1 MTGNE
6 IRETFLRYFE
16 QRGHTRV
23 RSSPLLPANDPT
35 LLFTNAGM
43 NQFKD
48 VFLGLEKREY
58 VRACSAQKCV
68 RAGGKHND
76 LDEVGKTARHQTF
89 FEMLGNFSF
98 GDYFKEDAIKFAWDL
113 LVNEYGLDPS
123 RMWFTVFEGD
133 DEVGPDE
140 DAEKFWEK
148 VGAPKERILRFG
160 RKDNFWQMGDTGP
173 CGPCSEIHY
182 YMGPDPNDPEN
193 SAANVNGPGDTITEI
208 WNLVFMQF
216 DRGEVSPGSFKLD
229 PLPSPS
235 VDTGMGLERLTVVLQ
250 GVKSNYE
257 TDLLRPIIEFVAE
270 VADRD
275 YEPET
280 QEGFAMRVIAD
291 HARAT
296 AFLIADGIMPGNEGR
311 NYVLR
316 KIMRRA
322 IYQGRHALEFKD
334 EFFYKV
340 TDFVVDQMHEPYP
353 ELKAQRD
360 FIEKMVKLE
369 EERFGSTLMVG
380 LNKLDE
386 LIRAS
391 RDLKTGEVV
400 VPTLELARLY
410 DTFGTP
416 IDLMYVV
423 LSQGNYKLVHRIR
436 PFDYEEFRPVYF
448 VLGIESVTEEDF
460 GKGIEKLTEENFR
473 NKIEVQLKDL
483 QKGAIAKQ
491 TAGSKK
497 LQPVYVALAR
507 RHDTKSRFRGYE
519 TARVDGA
526 KVIALIRGDD
536 EVQSLTESDEGE
548 IILDQTPF
556 YAESGGQVGDVGRLV
571 STAYGSGRV
580 DDPNPPATAG
590 GTDKN
595 ATASRELLAAV
606 LDTYSPAQ
614 GLIVHKVKI
623 EKGTLEV
630 GDTVVAEVDV
640 EKRDATRRNHTAT
653 HLMHAALREVL
664 GTHVKQAG
672 SVVAPNYLRFD
683 FTHYQPLTASEIEE
697 IEQLVNYH
705 ILRNEPVQT
714 DEMAVEEAMRS
725 GAMALFGEKYG
736 EKVRVLSI
744 KGAVGADIFSKELCG
759 GTHVRATGDLG
770 MFKIT
775 GDESIA
781 SGVRRIRAITGV
793 DAYERFR
800 EDELLIERAA
810 SGLKT
815 SRAEL
820 PAVIGKLQDELKKAR
835 READELRMKIATGS
849 VGSASANGSEA
860 RDVAG
865 VQVLAREATG
875 LDAAG
880 MRQLSDTLLARIKS
894 GVVVLGRSSDGKVS
908 LIVRTSDDLTNR
920 VPAGK
925 VIKELAP
932 IIGGKGGGKADM
944 AEGGGSQPEKL
955 SEALEASYAIIE
967 RLLSH
972 AESSGGKP
980 PS

>member
-1 MTGNE
+1 
-6 IRETFLRYFE
+6 
-16 QRGHTRV
+16 
-23 RSSPLLPANDPT
+23 
-35 LLFTNAGM
+35 
-43 NQFKD
+43 
-48 VFLGLEKREY
+48 
-58 VRACSAQKCV
+58 
-68 RAGGKHND
+68 
-76 LDEVGKTARHQTF
+76 
-89 FEMLGNFSF
+89 
-98 GDYFKEDAIKFAWDL
+98 
-113 LVNEYGLDPS
+113 
-123 RMWFTVFEGD
+123 
-133 DEVGPDE
+133 
-140 DAEKFWEK
+140 
-148 VGAPKERILRFG
+148 
-160 RKDNFWQMGDTGP
+160 
-173 CGPCSEIHY
+173 
-182 YMGPDPNDPEN
+182 
-193 SAANVNGPGDTITEI
+193 
-208 WNLVFMQF
+208 
-216 DRGEVSPGSFKLD
+216 
-229 PLPSPS
+229 
-235 VDTGMGLERLTVVLQ
+235 
-250 GVKSNYE
+250 
-257 TDLLRPIIEFVAE
+257 
-270 VADRD
+270 
-275 YEPET
+275 
-280 QEGFAMRVIAD
+280 
-291 HARAT
+291 
-296 AFLIADGIMPGNEGR
+296 
-311 NYVLR
+311 
-316 KIMRRA
+316 MRRA

-369 EERFGSTLMVG
+369 EERFGSTVIVG
-380 LNKLDE
+380 LQKLDE
-386 LIRAS
+386 LFK
-391 RDLKTGEVV
+391 KTPAGST
-400 VPTLELARLY
+400 PAYTELARLY
-410 DTFGTP
+410 DTYGTP
-416 IDLMYVV
+416 RDLIRVS
-423 LSQGNYKLVHRIR
+423 LEEHGFRI
-436 PFDYEEFRPVYF
+436 PEGEFNDLFDAALRE
-448 VLGIESVTEEDF
+448 I
-460 GKGIEKLTEENFR
+460 
-473 NKIEVQLKDL
+473 
-483 QKGAIAKQ
+483 
-491 TAGSKK
+491 
-497 LQPVYVALAR
+497 QPVTIVQPGTATLELTTFAPTIVTRPRDVYSQIR
-507 RHDTKSRFRGYE
+507 NRIDPEFSGYE
-519 TARVDGA
+519 STRLEDS
-526 KVIALIRGDD
+526 KVAALIKGDD
-536 EVQSLTESDEGE
+536 EVQALDEGDE
-548 IILDQTPF
+548 GKVVLDRTPF
-556 YAESGGQVGDVGRLV
+556 YAESGGQVGDV
-571 STAYGSGRV
+571 
-580 DDPNPPATAG
+580 
-590 GTDKN
+590 
-595 ATASRELLAAV
+595 
-606 LDTYSPAQ
+606 
-614 GLIVHKVKI
+614 VKI

-683 FTHYQPLTASEIEE
+683 FTHYQPLMVSEIEE
-697 IEQLVNYH
+697 IERLVNYH

-744 KGAVGADIFSKELCG
+744 KGAGGADIFSKELCG
-759 GTHVRATGDLG
+759 GTHVRATGDIG

-800 EDELLIERAA
+800 EDERLIEQAA

-865 VQVLAREATG
+865 VRVLAREASG

-944 AEGGGSQPEKL
+944 AEGGGTQPEKL
-955 SEALEASYAIIE
+955 GEALEASYAIIE
-967 RLLSH
+967 RLLSY